1 MKLWVRPAA
10 SVRRA
15 EVSDCDVLADIHSAS
30 FKRGWSGAEFESLLV
45 QDGTYALIAFHRNPF
60 GMRSAAG
67 FSLFRLVEDEAEILS
82 IAVAPQHRRRG
93 IGRLLLEESLRQL
106 YRDGARTVHL
116 EVEDSNLAAIAL
128 YRRLEFHESAR
139 REGYYAEGRQRPAGA
154 LVMVR
159 QLR

>member
-1 MKLWVRPAA
+1 MKLWGRTAA

-15 EVSDCDVLADIHSAS
+15 EIADCDVLSDIHSAA

-45 QDGTYALIAFHRNPF
+45 QDGTHALIAFYRNAF
-60 GMRSAAG
+60 GFRSAAG
-67 FSLFRLVEDEAEILS
+67 FNLYRLVGDEAEILS
-82 IAVAPQHRRRG
+82 IAVAPQFRRRG

-106 YRDGARTVHL
+106 YRDGARAVHL
-116 EVEDSNLAAIAL
+116 EVEDSNHSAIAL
-128 YRRLEFHESAR
+128 YRHLEFRESAR
-139 REGYYAEGRQRPAGA
+139 REGYYAEGRQSPAGA

>member
-1 MKLWVRPAA
+1 MKLWGRPAA

-45 QDGTYALIAFHRNPF
+45 QDGTHALIAFYRNAF
-60 GMRSAAG
+60 GMRTAAG
-67 FSLFRLVEDEAEILS
+67 FNLFRLVEDEAEILS
-82 IAVAPQHRRRG
+82 IAVAPRHRRRG
-93 IGRLLLEESLRQL
+93 VGRLLLEESLRQL
-106 YRDGARTVHL
+106 YRDGASKVHL
-116 EVEDSNLAAIAL
+116 EVEDSNHSAITL

-139 REGYYAEGRQRPAGA
+139 REGYYAEGRQSPAGA

>member
-1 MKLWVRPAA
+1 MRLWSQPAA

-15 EVSDCDVLADIHSAS
+15 EVADCDVLADIHSAS

-45 QDGTYALIAFHRNPF
+45 QDGTHPLIAFHRNAF
-60 GMRSAAG
+60 GIRAAAG
-67 FSLFRLVEDEAEILS
+67 FSLYRLVEDEAEILS
-82 IAVAPQHRRRG
+82 IAVAPQYRRRG

-128 YRRLEFHESAR
+128 YRRLEFRESAR
-139 REGYYAEGRQRPAGA
+139 REGYYAEGRQSPAGA